1 MTYVVGDEARTG
13 TALSRRSFLA
23 TVAAAGTTLPLTA
36 NAQSSLP
43 STATQPGLKVLSAGS
58 TLYGMRGAA
67 ETFARGAGIAVAVAT
82 DHGHNIE
89 TFALNGAAD
98 ADVVVIPTAMMAKL
112 TAADRAD
119 KATLIEIGAVRIGA
133 AVHERARRPDVSR
146 IDTLRA
152 AVLAAKEVLLT
163 NAPTGDHL
171 AQVFVRIGVE
181 ADVKTKLKRFDT
193 ATLLN
198 RYIAEHPEID
208 ALGFGPTT
216 EILGWRGKG
225 VVMAGTLADGIQ
237 VVLPYQAG
245 MLKRTQSPEGARSL
259 LSFMTTPPSQKYFR
273 DSGVE

>member
-1 MTYVVGDEARTG
+1 MPQTSGCAAQIEAM
-13 TALSRRSFLA
+13 LSRRTFLTA
-23 TVAAAGTTLPLTA
+23 ASAAGAMGALTSAAA
-36 NAQSSLP
+36 AQSAGVA
-43 STATQPGLKVLSAGS
+43 TAAGLKVLTAGS

-67 ETFARGAGIAVAVAT
+67 DAFTRMSGIAVAVTT

-89 TFALNGAAD
+89 KFALDGSTE

-112 TAADRAD
+112 TTAGRAD
-119 KATLIEIGAVRIGA
+119 KSSLIEIGAVRIGA
-133 AVHERARRPDVSR
+133 AVHDKARRPDVASM
-146 IDTLRA
+146 DALRA
-152 AVLAAKEVLLT
+152 AVLAAQEVLLT

-171 AQVFVRIGVE
+171 AKVFAQLGVE
-181 ADVKTKLKRFDT
+181 GALKPKTKRFDT

-198 RYIAEHPEID
+198 KYIAEHPAVD

-225 VVMAGTLADGIQ
+225 VVMAGTVPASIQ

-245 MLKRTQSPEGARSL
+245 TLTRTQSAEAAGRL
-259 LSFMTTPPSQKYFR
+259 LTFMKTPQALKFFH